1 MERKRASQRRLSADF
16 AALNPGYAARLFI
29 RNASVRGEACLADA
43 AVVYRNRRCRSTLR
57 CATVLRLT
65 PARVTQSTTLFY
77 VEDWKRRVL
86 YFFFRRAFVL
96 RAPFFAAD
104 FVFVF
109 RFFAMLPS

>member
-1 MERKRASQRRLSADF
+1 MPIRRFRCAQSGLRSSP
-16 AALNPGYAARLFI
+16 LHPKC
-29 RNASVRGEACLADA
+29 VGEAPCLADA
-43 AVVYRNRRCRSTLR
+43 AVYRNRRCRSTLR
-57 CATVLRLT
+57 CATALRLT